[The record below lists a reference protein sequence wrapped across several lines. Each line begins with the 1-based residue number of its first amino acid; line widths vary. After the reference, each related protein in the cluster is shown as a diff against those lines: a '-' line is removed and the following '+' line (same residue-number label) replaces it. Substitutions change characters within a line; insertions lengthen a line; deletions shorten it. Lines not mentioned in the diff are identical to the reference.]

1 MKEEKEKKTGDK
13 SVLSYFNLS
22 SHYERKARLLPGL
35 LCVMTL
41 IPVGAAFGTP
51 IANWIGL
58 AATGLGLWA
67 VCGVGL
73 SHLSSAAGN
82 RFQEKLW
89 PRWPYDAPTN
99 RWLHPEDR
107 TASTQQKRLVNAAI
121 KRLTNLDIE
130 AAVDQG
136 PEEVEAVLNDCVTR
150 LRHRLRNSP
159 HADRLDIHNADYGF
173 ARNLAGLRPLWLTFL
188 ALSAAGCWIGYARF
202 GTSFIWCAVS
212 SIAALV
218 GIVLTLGIGR
228 YVRVR
233 SRHYTDS
240 FFSAVQEL
248 DAAEHKTETTK
259 GDAPK
264 AKKAAPKKRANE
276 PEAK

>member
-1 MKEEKEKKTGDK
+1 MSQQKKTGDK

-22 SHYERKARLLPGL
+22 SLYERKARLLPGL
-35 LCVMTL
+35 LCMMTL
-41 IPVGAAFGTP
+41 TPVGAAFGTP
-51 IANWIGL
+51 LGNWIGL

-67 VCGVGL
+67 VCGIGL

-82 RFQEKLW
+82 RYQEKLW

-99 RWLHPEDR
+99 RWLHHEDR
-107 TASTQQKRLVNAAI
+107 TASTQQKRLMNAAI

-150 LRHRLRNSP
+150 LRHRLRNGP
-159 HADRLDIHNADYGF
+159 HADRLEVHNADYGF
-173 ARNLAGLRPLWLTFL
+173 ARNLAGLRPLWLSFL
-188 ALSAAGCWIGYARF
+188 ALSAVGCWIGYARF
-202 GTSFIWCAVS
+202 GTSVLWCAVS
-212 SIAALV
+212 SILAL
-218 GIVLTLGIGR
+218 LGILLSLGIEH
-228 YVRVR
+228 YVQGR

-248 DAAEHKTETTK
+248 DAAEHKAEAPN

-264 AKKAAPKKRANE
+264 TKKSAPKKRANE
-276 PEAK
+276 SEAK

>member
-1 MKEEKEKKTGDK
+1 MSQEKKASDK

-22 SHYERKARLLPGL
+22 SLYERKARLLPGL
-35 LCVMTL
+35 FCMMTL
-41 IPVGAAFGTP
+41 IPVGVAFGTSLG
-51 IANWIGL
+51 NWIGL
-58 AATGLGLWA
+58 AATGVGLWA
-67 VCGVGL
+67 VFGVGL
-73 SHLSSAAGN
+73 SHLASAAGN

-107 TASTQQKRLVNAAI
+107 TASTQQKRLVNATI

-130 AAVDQG
+130 AAVEQG

-159 HADRLDIHNADYGF
+159 HADRLDVHNADYCF
-173 ARNLAGLRPLWLTFL
+173 ARNLAGLRPIWLSFL
-188 ALSAAGCWIGYARF
+188 VLSAAGCWIGYARF
-202 GTSFIWCAVS
+202 GTSFVWCAVS
-212 SIAALV
+212 SIVGLV
-218 GIVLTLGIGR
+218 GILLSLGIEH
-228 YVRVR
+228 YVRGR

-248 DAAEHKTETTK
+248 DAAEHKTEATK
-259 GDAPK
+259 KETPK
-264 AKKAAPKKRANE
+264 AKRAAPKKRANE
-276 PEAK
+276 PEAQ